1 VPCIIISGDSVVAK
15 TALLKERSMTHQL
28 LTDILNSVLQIDK
41 TYQTDTALLG
51 AIAEFDSVAV
61 ISVITTLEEQLGIS
75 VDDDEISAEIF
86 ETFGSLLSFVE
97 QKQG

>member
-1 VPCIIISGDSVVAK
+1 
-15 TALLKERSMTHQL
+15 MTHQL

-61 ISVITTLEEQLGIS
+61 IGVITTLEEQLGIS

>member
-1 VPCIIISGDSVVAK
+1 
-15 TALLKERSMTHQL
+15 MTHQL

-41 TYQTDTALLG
+41 NYQTDTALLG

-86 ETFGSLLSFVE
+86 ETFGSLLAFVE
-97 QKQG
+97 QKQN